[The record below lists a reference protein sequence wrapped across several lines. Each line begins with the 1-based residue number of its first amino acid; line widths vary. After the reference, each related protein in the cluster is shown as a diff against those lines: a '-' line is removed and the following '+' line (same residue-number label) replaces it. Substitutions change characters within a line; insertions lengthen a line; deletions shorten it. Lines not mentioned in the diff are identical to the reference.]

1 MLQMNCPNCSGLIES
16 PHLVEVQLFLCPQ
29 CEEIVVVENVVI
41 AEQKKSTNFFS
52 SLINL
57 LLSSKE
63 KFQLNKSRERALQE
77 KYEID
82 KRLAKY
88 LRRDDFRLSLSHDYF
103 VDITFDNHKR
113 SARLINI
120 SSTGAAIEFFELG
133 PLPEDDSE
141 TTVQLLLP
149 GKAEPLLLFGR
160 VVWSGKLAKTEMSPT
175 IITGLQFMDID
186 ENARTRLWDF
196 IVNNETS
203 AFA

>member
-1 MLQMNCPNCSGLIES
+1 MNCPNCSGLIES

-103 VDITFDNHKR
+103 VDITFDNRKR

-141 TTVQLLLP
+141 TTMQLLLP
-149 GKAEPLLLFGR
+149 GKTEPLLLLGR